1 MSTLHVENLKGLS
14 SGGNANK
21 IIVPSGQ
28 TLHATGHVLQVQ
40 ETSAL
45 SSGNLEVTSSSF
57 TATGIICSITP
68 QKNDSII
75 LIDWFVS
82 MSDHSTN
89 YGYGTMYLK
98 VGSGSYSAMAGSNN
112 YTTGYKNASYNRYAP
127 IGMKGKYQVTSTD
140 TLSFQPYYL
149 SNSGTLRVVHNL
161 SSYCL
166 RLMEIAQ

>member
-1 MSTLHVENLKGLS
+1 MSILKVDTINEKT
-14 SGGNANK
+14 SGNGVV
-21 IIVPSGQ
+21 IP
-28 TLHATGHVLQVQ
+28 GHVVQVQ

-45 SSGNLEVTSSSF
+45 TSGNLEISSSSL

-82 MSDHSTN
+82 MADHSTS
-89 YGYGTMYLK
+89 YGYGKMYLK
-98 VGSGSYSAMAGSNN
+98 VGSGSYAAMAGSDD
-112 YTTGYKNASYNRYAP
+112 YTAGYKNSSYNRYAP
-127 IGMKGKYQVTSTD
+127 IGMSGKYQVTSTD

-149 SNSGTLRVVHNL
+149 ANSGYIRVVHTK

-166 RLMEIAQ
+166 RLTEIAQ